1 MVTWRCF
8 LALNGADP
16 ERTCNGCD
24 THGDALLIGCL
35 LALLVRRNPD
45 PTIKL
50 SGMWIVAGGGL
61 LAILFLLP
69 HRTVLHGHSSI
80 PSISLANL
88 AHRKSQKKV
97 GAEAAFG
104 RSFCLAA

>member
-1 MVTWRCF
+1 MDEQFHLLWPALLTLIFARRAICCILGLIVAMVTRRCF

-16 ERTCNGCD
+16 ERTYNGD

-50 SGMWIVAGGGL
+50 SGMWIG
-61 LAILFLLP
+61 ILPLD
-69 HRTVLHGHSSI
+69 
-80 PSISLANL
+80 
-88 AHRKSQKKV
+88 
-97 GAEAAFG
+97 
-104 RSFCLAA
+104 